1 MTEIAW
7 PLYSKKLQKRI
18 QNRYHVGVILEEQPR
33 PPEMRWVMGES
44 SGHSI
49 WCKLYI
55 IIDTTDGIIVDTK
68 FQTFAPPVV
77 IGLMETLCSLLM
89 RKNYRQAMQIGE
101 EFLQNYLR
109 DSSSAPRFPA
119 NEKIYLP
126 TIVESMHRAL
136 NLCSDIELS
145 TEDIQSPIG
154 ATVESSTIHTD
165 FLHYSDLQKRSVLES
180 VIEKEVSPFIALDE
194 GGIEILSI
202 EGSCITIRYLG
213 SCTSCP
219 AATGSTLHAIES
231 ILKHKVHPTIQVIP
245 DLEPLTFPE

>member
-1 MTEIAW
+1 MTQIAW

-18 QNRYHVGVILEEQPR
+18 QNTYHVGAIIEKQPR
-33 PPEMRWVMGES
+33 LPEMRWVMGES

-49 WCKLYI
+49 WCKIYI

-68 FQTFAPPVV
+68 FQTFAPPIV

-101 EFLQNYLR
+101 EFLQTYLR
-109 DSSSAPRFPA
+109 DSSSAPPFPTS
-119 NEKIYLP
+119 EKIYLP
-126 TIVESMHRAL
+126 IIFQSLRRAL
-136 NLCSDIELS
+136 DLCTDIELS
-145 TEDIQSPIG
+145 MEDIPSPIG
-154 ATVESSTIHTD
+154 ATVDSSEIHTE
-165 FLHYSDLQKRSVLES
+165 FLRYSNLEKRSVLES

-194 GGIEILSI
+194 GGIEIISI
-202 EGSCITIRYLG
+202 EGSSVTIRYLG

-231 ILKHKVHPTIQVIP
+231 ILKQKVHPTIQVIP
-245 DLEPLTFPE
+245 DFTPTIPAE